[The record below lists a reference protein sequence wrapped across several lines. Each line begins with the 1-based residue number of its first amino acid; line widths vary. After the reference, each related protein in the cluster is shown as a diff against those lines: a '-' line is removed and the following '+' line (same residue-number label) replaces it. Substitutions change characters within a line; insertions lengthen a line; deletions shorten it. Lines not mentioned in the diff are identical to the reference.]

1 MRRLP
6 RPPGVGE
13 KLGPDLAAVEKLDT
27 SLEVI
32 TGMWNHAATM
42 EAVMVGVN
50 VAWPILKGGEM
61 ADLITYLLQA
71 RGGAPRPR
79 GPELPKGPR

>member
-1 MRRLP
+1 
-6 RPPGVGE
+6 
-13 KLGPDLAAVEKLDT
+13 VEKLDT

-42 EAVMVGVN
+42 EEVMVGAN

-61 ADLITYLLQA
+61 ADLIAYLLQA
-71 RGGAPRPR
+71 RGGAPRPAAAK
-79 GPELPKGPR
+79 GSEPKANRR